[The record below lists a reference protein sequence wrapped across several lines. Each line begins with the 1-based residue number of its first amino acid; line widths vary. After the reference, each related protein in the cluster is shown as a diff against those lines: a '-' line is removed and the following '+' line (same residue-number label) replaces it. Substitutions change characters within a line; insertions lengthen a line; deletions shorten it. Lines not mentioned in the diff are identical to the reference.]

1 MSDDRL
7 EQLFLRGKARIESLS
22 ACTRES
28 LQSHACSSGQ
38 SLHPETAVARTPRT
52 ASRGPEALLA
62 PDSQKAPWIS
72 SSCLQWTSC
81 L

>member
-1 MSDDRL
+1 MPDGRL
-7 EQLFLRGKARIESLS
+7 EQLFRRGKARTESLF
-22 ACTRES
+22 ACTRD
-28 LQSHACSSGQ
+28 
-38 SLHPETAVARTPRT
+38 PKTAVARTPKT

-62 PDSQKAPWIS
+62 ADSQKPPWIS